1 MPSSPDSRSPIFSK
15 SFADCYSRDVDGE
28 RRPDDYESAMTA
40 ARSAASFAYGA
51 PAVRRNRND
60 FNAHSDK
67 AHQIVSLI
75 GNANL
80 PLSE

>member
-1 MPSSPDSRSPIFSK
+1 M
-15 SFADCYSRDVDGE
+15 A
-28 RRPDDYESAMTA
+28 SAI
-40 ARSAASFAYGA
+40 RSAFPA
-51 PAVRRNRND
+51 PQWDAQHRPFVEIVTI
-60 FNAHSDK
+60 STPIPTK